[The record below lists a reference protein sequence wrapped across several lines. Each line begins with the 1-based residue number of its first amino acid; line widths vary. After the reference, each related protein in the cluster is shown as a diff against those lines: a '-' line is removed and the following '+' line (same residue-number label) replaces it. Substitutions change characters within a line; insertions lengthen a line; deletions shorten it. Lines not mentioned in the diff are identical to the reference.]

1 MTIIKIYPSNLPSEP
16 LESHYVD
23 YGTLHDW
30 LVANCPSYQAS
41 GVQPIVVLVNNAII
55 PPNDWHT
62 LHLDDDIE
70 INIKPLARGLDP
82 FTIAIIALVA
92 AVTLPILLQPNA
104 QTISSSSS
112 FAQGQSIEQAT
123 LQANTPQKNGIIPE
137 IAGRHKFYPDY
148 LCQPR
153 RYFLDTRTEVID
165 AMLCIGQGEF
175 EIDSNEIYIADTP
188 LNTFGDDVS
197 YTIYAPGANVS
208 ASAAH
213 RNWYNIPE
221 VGFTRSSVG
230 LRLID
235 EDPTDPTGDPS
246 TVTGSITLP
255 LNFLSVPAT
264 FAINGDSVTLDQNY
278 VDTAAVLT
286 AINGQLNTNLLLA
299 SVNLSGSLVITEQY
313 PFTGIGLTG
322 TGSIAAV
329 FGTPTY
335 VTGEISTGLWIGP
348 FRLSPTDEVIRQ
360 IEFEVFAPQGLG
372 RLNDDGSIS
381 SRSRDVEL
389 QWRTNG
395 GTWTSI
401 INTVSGNTRDQ
412 MGWTFAEDLGATY
425 DNVDVRMRRIGAES
439 KDSKDLDRLEW
450 YGMRCLL
457 PSATSYAGVTTMAV
471 TIKGTDRIAATS
483 ENKINLIVT
492 RKLNGVATRS
502 IDDWVRYVCTDIGY
516 TTNDIDTAELARLG
530 VIWDARGDYFDYVFN
545 AQQTVR
551 DAITKPLAAGFAEL
565 TIDEGR
571 IRPVRDELRSV
582 YEHLYTPQNMTSEL
596 VRQFSSYD
604 PDDYDGVDVEYLDAT
619 TWTTETVECRL
630 SGDVGVRIRKI
641 QTAGVTN
648 KDKAWRL
655 GMRQRRIDAYR
666 RKAYT
671 FSTEWDALNSRYL
684 SYCALSDDV
693 PGYGQSA
700 LLMAI
705 NGQTLT
711 VSEPLKWTNA
721 VAHVVGLRRTDGT
734 LCGPFAATRINDY
747 TMTFTGLLDFAPI
760 TSASSIEQT
769 HVIFGTT
776 TRWSYPVLI
785 TEITPSG
792 DTVDV
797 KAVNYDA
804 RIYADDDNI
813 APS

>member
-16 LESHYVD
+16 LETHYVD
-23 YGTLHDW
+23 NGTLHDW
-30 LVANCPSYQAS
+30 LVANCPSYQWS
-41 GVQPIVVLVNNAII
+41 DVQPIVVLVNHAIV

-62 LHLDDDIE
+62 LHLDGDIE
-70 INIKPLARGLDP
+70 IDIKPLARGFDP
-82 FTIAIIALVA
+82 ITIAIIALVA

-104 QTISSSSS
+104 PTISSSSS

-175 EIDSNEIYIADTP
+175 EINSNEIYIADTP

-235 EDPTDPTGDPS
+235 EDPTDPTGEPS

-264 FAINGDSVTLDQNY
+264 FAINGDSVTLNQNY
-278 VDTAAVLT
+278 ADTAAVLT

-299 SVNLSGSLVITEQY
+299 SVNLSGALVITEQY
-313 PFTGIGLTG
+313 PFTGIGFTG
-322 TGSIAAV
+322 TGSISAV

-348 FRLSPTDEVIRQ
+348 FRLSPSDEVIRQ

-412 MGWTFAEDLGATY
+412 MGWTFAEDLGASY
-425 DNVDVRMRRIGAES
+425 GNVDVRMRRIGAES

-551 DAITKPLAAGFAEL
+551 DAITKPLAAGFSEL

-571 IRPVRDELRSV
+571 IRPVRDEPRSV

-630 SGDVGVRIRKI
+630 SGDLGIRIRKI
-641 QTAGVTN
+641 QAAGVTN

-711 VSEPLKWTNA
+711 VSEPLKWTIG
-721 VAHVVGLRRTDGT
+721 VSHVVGLRRTDGT

-747 TMTFTGLLDFAPI
+747 TMTFTGSLDFAPI
-760 TSASSIEQT
+760 TSASSFEQT

-804 RIYADDDNI
+804 RIYADDDNS
-813 APS
+813 APV

>member
-30 LVANCPSYQAS
+30 LVANCPSYQAG

-70 INIKPLARGLDP
+70 IDIKPLARGLDP

-299 SVNLSGSLVITEQY
+299 SVNLSGALVITEQY

-502 IDDWVRYVCTDIGY
+502 IDDWVSYVCTDIGY